1 MFRHGDI
8 ALFMFE
14 HGAIDEARLRSS
26 LRILPLYQG
35 AGRTIWQ
42 RQKENF
48 VESYRDYVD
57 RLLSEG
63 FWD

>member
-48 VESYRDYVD
+48 VESYRD
-57 RLLSEG
+57 
-63 FWD
+63 